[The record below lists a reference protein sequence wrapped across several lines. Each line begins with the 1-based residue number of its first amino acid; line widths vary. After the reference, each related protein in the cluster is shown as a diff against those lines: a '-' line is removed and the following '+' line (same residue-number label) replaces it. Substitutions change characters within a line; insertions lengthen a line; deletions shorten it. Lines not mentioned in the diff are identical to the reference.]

1 MSAERNSFSLVGHIL
16 AQIIY
21 PRLFPS
27 ACHSPERFQLFLFPW
42 SWVPFS
48 HFMLILFFL
57 KHHPSYSCMLKSYSF
72 LKLGPF
78 LAPAFLSH
86 PTFDPSVNPVGSAS
100 KTIVSICPLFPVLLV
115 SGWDCSHHLQ
125 LVSASRLGQKSLQR
139 DSV

>member
-21 PRLFPS
+21 LRLFPS

-78 LAPAFLSH
+78 LAPTFLSLPVT
-86 PTFDPSVNPVGSAS
+86 PTQSSTIQSNPTQSHWQVTMALPAEQLWNGTWALS
-100 KTIVSICPLFPVLLV
+100 PLFTTN
-115 SGWDCSHHLQ
+115 
-125 LVSASRLGQKSLQR
+125 
-139 DSV
+139 